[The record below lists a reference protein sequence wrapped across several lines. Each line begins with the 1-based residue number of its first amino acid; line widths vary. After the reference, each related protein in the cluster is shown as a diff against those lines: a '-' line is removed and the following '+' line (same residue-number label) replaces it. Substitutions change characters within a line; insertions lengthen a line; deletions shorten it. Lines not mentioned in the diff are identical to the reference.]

1 MDLLGSKLVILAL
14 FGLVKFIAGLTPS
27 IVLRLLKAHSK
38 RQRLIEKVMGGVSC
52 SGGGALLAT
61 VFIHMLP
68 EARESINHAIRHFE
82 KSNMTEDEDEHTL
95 ESHEDSH
102 EEEHAYPYAELIMF
116 VGFFAI
122 YFIEAVVHIF
132 FSGAHGSGFF
142 GHSHGIFPDMIE
154 DTIVNQEEK
163 NISIDSGQTE
173 QTKPGILKSEN
184 SNSNNGVDN
193 NKFIIRNE
201 GLASRDINE
210 ITPKATINKLR
221 VSATGGTDVEVKIT
235 NEKDRKLLFSV
246 RNLFML
252 LALSIH
258 GIFEGMAIGLQTTSH
273 DVCKLFVALS
283 LHEIPVLFCVG
294 MEMFNVGIKKLHII
308 AYFMSLGIVSS
319 VGIIIGIV
327 LTLHANEAN
336 SDTNNMIIGLLQG
349 LAGGTLLYVTFYEVL
364 DREKLSKAGMTGI
377 LGCTLTMIG
386 FGLMAWLEAAGA
398 HNHGWVDRGHD
409 NHDSH
414 DQHDH

>member
-1 MDLLGSKLVILAL
+1 
-14 FGLVKFIAGLTPS
+14 
-27 IVLRLLKAHSK
+27 
-38 RQRLIEKVMGGVSC
+38 
-52 SGGGALLAT
+52 
-61 VFIHMLP
+61 
-68 EARESINHAIRHFE
+68 
-82 KSNMTEDEDEHTL
+82 
-95 ESHEDSH
+95 
-102 EEEHAYPYAELIMF
+102 
-116 VGFFAI
+116 
-122 YFIEAVVHIF
+122 
-132 FSGAHGSGFF
+132 
-142 GHSHGIFPDMIE
+142 
-154 DTIVNQEEK
+154 
-163 NISIDSGQTE
+163 
-173 QTKPGILKSEN
+173 
-184 SNSNNGVDN
+184 
-193 NKFIIRNE
+193 
-201 GLASRDINE
+201 
-210 ITPKATINKLR
+210 
-221 VSATGGTDVEVKIT
+221 
-235 NEKDRKLLFSV
+235 
-246 RNLFML
+246 ML

>member
-1 MDLLGSKLVILAL
+1 MDLLGSKLAILAL

-27 IVLRLLKAHSK
+27 IILRLLKVPSK
-38 RQRLIEKVMGGVSC
+38 RQQLIEKAIGGVLC
-52 SGGGALLAT
+52 IGGGVLLAT
-61 VFIHMLP
+61 VFIHMLA

-82 KSNMTEDEDEHTL
+82 KSNMTKDEDEHTL
-95 ESHEDSH
+95 EAYEDSH

-116 VGFFAI
+116 GGFFAI

-132 FSGAHGSGFF
+132 FSGAHGSGSL
-142 GHSHGIFPDMIE
+142 GHSHGIFPDMIKG
-154 DTIVNQEEK
+154 TSVNQEEK

-173 QTKPGILKSEN
+173 QAKPGILKSKT
-184 SNSNNGVDN
+184 SDSNNGVDY
-193 NKFIIRNE
+193 NKFIIKNE
-201 GLASRDINE
+201 GLASSDIDE
-210 ITPKATINKLR
+210 ITQNSTINKVR
-221 VSATGGTDVEVKIT
+221 VSATGGTDVEVKIS

-246 RNLFML
+246 RNFFML

-258 GIFEGMAIGLQTTSH
+258 GIFEGMAIGLQLTSH
-273 DVCKLFVALS
+273 DVWKLFVALS

-294 MEMFNVGIKKLHII
+294 MEMFNMGIKMLHII
-308 AYFMSLGIVSS
+308 IYFISLGIVSS

-327 LTLHANEAN
+327 LTLHANEAS
-336 SDTNNMIIGLLQG
+336 SDAQNLIIGILQG

-377 LGCTLTMIG
+377 LGCILTMSG
-386 FGLMAWLEAAGA
+386 FGLMAWLEAANV
-398 HNHGWVDRGHD
+398 HNHGWVEKVYD